1 MKLFHS
7 HSSPFVRKVMVVAH
21 ELGLAERLEL
31 LPSAVHPV
39 KRDRS
44 VLAQHPL
51 AQVPTLILDNG
62 EGLADSRVIC
72 EYLDAEAGG
81 RLFPAGG
88 DARWRALNEQSTAD
102 GVLDAALL
110 IRYELTARPESER
123 SAAWIEGQ
131 TAKIESALAWFEEQ
145 AEALGDRVDIGTI
158 ALACALG
165 YLDLRFSD
173 IAWRDDA
180 PRLAAWFARFEE
192 RPAMVA
198 TRPPAG

>member
-62 EGLADSRVIC
+62 EGLADSRVIG
-72 EYLDAEAGG
+72 EYLDALGGG

-192 RPAMVA
+192 RPSMIA
-198 TRPPAG
+198 TRPPAA

>member
-51 AQVPTLILDNG
+51 AQVPTLVLDSG
-62 EGLADSRVIC
+62 ESLADSRVIC

-131 TAKIESALAWFEEQ
+131 TAKIESALAWFEEH
-145 AEALGDRVDIGTI
+145 AEASGDRVDIGTI

-192 RPAMVA
+192 RPSMVA

>member
-51 AQVPTLILDNG
+51 AQVPTLVLDNG

-145 AEALGDRVDIGTI
+145 AEAVRDRVDIGTI

>member
-51 AQVPTLILDNG
+51 AQVPTLVLDNG

>member
-7 HSSPFVRKVMVVAH
+7 HASPFVRKVMVVAH
-21 ELGLAERLEL
+21 ELGLAGHIAL

-44 VLAQHPL
+44 VLVQHPL
-51 AQVPTLILDNG
+51 AQVPTLIDA
-62 EGLADSRVIC
+62 EGNSLADSRVIC
-72 EYLDAEAGG
+72 EYLDALAGG
-81 RLFPAGG
+81 GMFPKDGA
-88 DARWRALNEQSTAD
+88 ARWRALNEQSTAD
-102 GVLDAALL
+102 GLLDAALL
-110 IRYELTARPESER
+110 IRYELTARAESER

-131 TAKIESALAWFEEQ
+131 TAKIESALAWFEER
-145 AEALGDRVDIGTI
+145 AAGFGERVDIGTV

-180 PRLAAWFARFEE
+180 PDLAAWFATISE
-192 RPAMVA
+192 RPSMQA

>member
-51 AQVPTLILDNG
+51 AQVPTLVLDSG
-62 EGLADSRVIC
+62 ESLADSRVIC
-72 EYLDAEAGG
+72 EYLDALGG
-81 RLFPAGG
+81 NRLFPAGA
-88 DARWRALNEQSTAD
+88 ARWRALNAQSTAD

-145 AEALGDRVDIGTI
+145 AEALGDAVDIGTV

-180 PRLAAWFARFEE
+180 PKLAAWFARFEE
-192 RPAMVA
+192 RPSMLA

>member
-21 ELGLAERLEL
+21 ELGLAERIEW
-31 LPSAVHPV
+31 LPSKVHPV
-39 KRDRS
+39 ERDRA

-51 AQVPTLILDNG
+51 AQVPTLIDDAG
-62 EGLADSRVIC
+62 HALADSRVIC
-72 EYLDAEAGG
+72 EYLDALAGG
-81 RLFPAGG
+81 SLFPREGA
-88 DARWRALNEQSTAD
+88 ARWQALNEQSAAD

-123 SAAWIEGQ
+123 SAAWIKGQ
-131 TAKIESALAWFEEQ
+131 SAKIETTLAWFEERAGQ
-145 AEALGDRVDIGTI
+145 LADRIDIGTI

-180 PRLAAWFARFEE
+180 PELAAWFARFEE
-192 RPAMVA
+192 RPSMVA
-198 TRPPAG
+198 TRPPVG

>member
-51 AQVPTLILDNG
+51 AQVPTLVLDNG

-88 DARWRALNEQSTAD
+88 DARWRSLNEQSTAD

>member
-7 HSSPFVRKVMVVAH
+7 HASPFVRKVMVVAH
-21 ELGLAERLEL
+21 ELGLVGQIAL

-51 AQVPTLILDNG
+51 AQVPTLIDEAG
-62 EGLADSRVIC
+62 TALADSRVIC
-72 EYLDAEAGG
+72 EYLDARAGG
-81 RLFPAGG
+81 GLFPREGA
-88 DARWRALNEQSTAD
+88 ARWAALNEQSTAD
-102 GVLDAALL
+102 GLLDAALL

-131 TAKIESALAWFEEQ
+131 TAKIESALAWFEERAAGL
-145 AEALGDRVDIGTI
+145 AERIDIGTI

-165 YLDLRFSD
+165 YLDLRFPD

-180 PRLAAWFARFEE
+180 PELAAWFARIGE
-192 RPAMVA
+192 RPSLVA

>member
-7 HSSPFVRKVMVVAH
+7 HASPFVRKVMVVAH
-21 ELGLAERLEL
+21 ELGLAERIDL

-39 KRDRS
+39 RRDRS

-51 AQVPTLILDNG
+51 AQVPTLIDADGN
-62 EGLADSRVIC
+62 GLADSRVIC
-72 EYLDAEAGG
+72 EYLDALAGG
-81 RLFPAGG
+81 GMFPREGA
-88 DARWRALNEQSTAD
+88 ARWRALNEQSTAD
-102 GVLDAALL
+102 GLLDAALL
-110 IRYELTARPESER
+110 IRYELTARAESER

-131 TAKIESALAWFEEQ
+131 TAKIESALAWFEER
-145 AEALGDRVDIGTI
+145 AAGLGERIDIGTV

-180 PRLAAWFARFEE
+180 PELAAWFAKVSE
-192 RPAMVA
+192 RPSMQA

>member
-51 AQVPTLILDNG
+51 AQVPTLVLDNG

-145 AEALGDRVDIGTI
+145 AEAVRDRVDIGTI

-192 RPAMVA
+192 RPSMVA

>member
-7 HSSPFVRKVMVVAH
+7 HASPFVRKVMVVAH
-21 ELGLAERLEL
+21 ELGLADRLEL
-31 LPSAVHPV
+31 LPSKVHPV
-39 KRDRS
+39 ERDRS

-51 AQVPTLILDNG
+51 AQVPTLIDD
-62 EGLADSRVIC
+62 EGRALADSRVIC
-72 EYLDAEAGG
+72 EYLDALAGG
-81 RLFPAGG
+81 SLFPREGA
-88 DARWRALNEQSTAD
+88 ARWGALNEQSAAD

-123 SAAWIEGQ
+123 SAAWIKGQ
-131 TAKIESALAWFEEQ
+131 SAKIETTLAWFEER
-145 AEALGDRVDIGTI
+145 AGELAGRIDIGTI
-158 ALACALG
+158 AIACALG

-180 PRLAAWFARFEE
+180 PELAAWFATISE
-192 RPAMVA
+192 RPSMVA

>member
-44 VLAQHPL
+44 VLAHHPL
-51 AQVPTLILDNG
+51 AQVPTLVLDNG

>member
-51 AQVPTLILDNG
+51 AQVPTLILVTG
-62 EGLADSRVIC
+62 ESLADSRVIC
-72 EYLDAEAGG
+72 EYLDAEAGR
-81 RLFPAGG
+81 RLFPAEGP
-88 DARWRALNEQSTAD
+88 ARWRALNEQSTAD

-131 TAKIESALAWFEEQ
+131 TAKIESALAWFEEH
-145 AEALGDRVDIGTI
+145 AENLEDRVDIGTI

-192 RPAMVA
+192 RPAMIA

>member
-7 HSSPFVRKVMVVAH
+7 HTSPFVRKVMVVAH
-21 ELGLAERLEL
+21 ELGLAERIEL
-31 LPSAVHPV
+31 LPSKVHPV
-39 KRDRS
+39 ERDRS

-51 AQVPTLILDNG
+51 AQVPTLIDADG
-62 EGLADSRVIC
+62 HALADSRVIC
-72 EYLDAEAGG
+72 EYLDALAGG
-81 RLFPAGG
+81 GLFPREGA
-88 DARWRALNEQSTAD
+88 ARWRALNEQSAAD

-123 SAAWIEGQ
+123 SATWIKGQ
-131 TAKIESALAWFEEQ
+131 SAKIETTLAWFEERAGDL
-145 AEALGDRVDIGTI
+145 AERIDIGTV
-158 ALACALG
+158 ALACALA

-180 PRLAAWFARFEE
+180 PGLAAWFAGISE
-192 RPAMVA
+192 RPSMVA